1 MATIPKGRD
10 VADRKSSYCGDTRR
24 RFFRQS
30 AALGAAL
37 LLSQPAQSAS
47 IAETTGEVLING
59 ARAMRDAVIKAGD
72 RIETAAGARIAFR
85 VGNDAFLLRE
95 MSVVV
100 LEASPGSRAIMSGL
114 RLLTGALLGVF
125 GAGMKM
131 IQTNLVA
138 GAIRGTGI
146 YVEAAAERSYFCTCY
161 GDVGL
166 SATDGAKKDVATRN
180 HSAHYIFAG
189 GRAGG
194 SIVTAP
200 MVNHDNRE
208 LAMLEKLA
216 GRAPRLKV

>member
-1 MATIPKGRD
+1 MQDK
-10 VADRKSSYCGDTRR
+10 KSPASGEQRR
-24 RFFRQS
+24 RFLRRS
-30 AALGAAL
+30 AALGTALALSRPAA
-37 LLSQPAQSAS
+37 AAS
-47 IAETTGEVLING
+47 IAETAGEVLING
-59 ARAMRDAVIKAGD
+59 ARAMREAVIRAGD
-72 RIETAAGARIAFR
+72 RIETAAGAHIAFR

-131 IQTNLVA
+131 IQTNLVT

-146 YVEAAAERSYFCTCY
+146 YVEVTAKRAYFCTCY

-166 SATDGAKKDVATRN
+166 TAADGAKIDVATRN
-180 HSAHYIFAG
+180 HSAHFVYPAGQAG
-189 GRAGG
+189 GT
-194 SIVTAP
+194 IVAAD
-200 MVNHDNRE
+200 MVNHHNRE

-216 GRAPRLKV
+216 GRAARLPT